1 MTTFR
6 RIKLESY
13 LIPFTQ
19 IPEII
24 KSPRRKQE
32 EKLLDDDLDNDFF
45 CICPEKQ
52 KQKAMWDQSK

>member
-45 CICPEKQ
+45 LYMP
-52 KQKAMWDQSK
+52 